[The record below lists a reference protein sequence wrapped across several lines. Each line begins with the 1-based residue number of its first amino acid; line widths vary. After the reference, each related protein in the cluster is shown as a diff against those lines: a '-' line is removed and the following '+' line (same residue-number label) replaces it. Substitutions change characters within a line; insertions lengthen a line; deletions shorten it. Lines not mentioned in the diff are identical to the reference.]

1 MADEKKADIGTGSYF
16 GELILK
22 PLPDGRLMQLM
33 APFGF
38 QDAQQK
44 KWPVPKGTKVDGAS
58 IPQVLWTLIGGPF
71 EGKYRE
77 ASVVHDFYCDTRTE
91 PWKAVHRVFYEG
103 MLVSGVSGIRAKLMY
118 AAVRHAGPKWADSTV
133 DNNRLPRNGGLN
145 TLTRHPPT
153 AFSLGVRQAVTA
165 GPAPL
170 GREVFTN
177 SRSARPTGRE
187 TTLDLDQLEALIAAE
202 NPSLDDIDEALDE
215 ATQLVEAPAG
225 LPAPAA
231 TRILKAQAGHA
242 RFAE

>member
-1 MADEKKADIGTGSYF
+1 MADETTAGQGSYI

-33 APFGF
+33 EPFGF
-38 QDAQQK
+38 QDAQHK

-118 AAVRHAGPKWADSTV
+118 AAVRYAGPKWADSTV
-133 DNNRLPRNGGLN
+133 DNNRLPRNGGLT

-153 AFSLGVRQAVTA
+153 AFALGVRKAMTASPVQAA
-165 GPAPL
+165 
-170 GREVFTN
+170 REVFTN
-177 SRSARPTGRE
+177 SRTARSVSRE
-187 TTLDLDQLEALIAAE
+187 MTLDLDQLEALIAAE
-202 NPSLDDIDEALDE
+202 HPSLDEIDDALDE
-215 ATQLVEAPAG
+215 ATQRVDAPAG

-231 TRILKAQAGHA
+231 TRILRTKAGHA
-242 RFAE
+242 RLAE